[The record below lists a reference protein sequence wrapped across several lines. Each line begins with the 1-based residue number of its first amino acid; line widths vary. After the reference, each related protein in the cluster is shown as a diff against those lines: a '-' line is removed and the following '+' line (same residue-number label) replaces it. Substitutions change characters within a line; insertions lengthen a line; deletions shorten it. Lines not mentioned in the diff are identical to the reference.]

1 MIPMRLTPL
10 RQLAIVS
17 AGQAAPKSDEFSD
30 YGTPF
35 VRAGSLDRL
44 LSGELESELEL
55 VNEETA
61 RRRKLKTYPRGT
73 VLFAKSGMSATK
85 DRVYVLKNPAHVV
98 SHLATLIPKSETQA
112 EYLRLALKHFPPS
125 SLIKDLAY
133 PAISLGDIE
142 GFEIPVPNS
151 LDDQIRIAH
160 LLGKVEGLINQRK
173 QHLEQLDDLL
183 KSVFLEMFGDPV
195 RNEKGWD
202 KPALTAFGKISTGNT
217 PPRSESA
224 NYDGDF
230 IEWIKTD
237 NITGDAV
244 CVTPSTEHLSEI
256 GARKARTV
264 TSGALLVACIA
275 GSVESIGRAA
285 LTDRTV
291 SFNQQINAIQPGKDV
306 NPLYLYGLF
315 RLSRSYIQSH
325 ATKGMKKILTKGDF
339 EKITMIKPPFEIQ
352 NRFAVIVEKVEG
364 IKSRYKQSLAGLETL
379 YGALSQRAFKGQL
392 DLSRLSLPEP
402 PAQHIAPVSIGDQAT
417 VPEPV
422 AQASPV
428 IDLPASDKLSAVLE
442 NAEARKA
449 LIEEW
454 LEAYSQQLEG
464 APFSA
469 QDFMVAASDRLTEWL
484 QTVVED
490 EAVADEQNNR
500 LAEFYPSNDVGLDV
514 NDYEHIKKW
523 IFEALVANRLTQSR
537 NITGYD
543 EQSGEPI
550 FGNLIELKA
559 SQT

>member
-1 MIPMRLTPL
+1 MKWHPFSEVVTDVT
-10 RQLAIVS
+10 AKFTKVK
-17 AGQAAPKSDEFSD
+17 ASD
-30 YGTPF
+30 YRGQGRYKIIDQGKKPI
-35 VRAGSLDRL
+35 AGYTDDS
-44 LSGELESELEL
+44 SL
-55 VNEETA
+55 VNE
-61 RRRKLKTYPRGT
+61 KLLPVVIFGDHTR
-73 VLFAKSGMSATK
+73 
-85 DRVYVLKNPAHVV
+85 VLKYVDEPIALGADGAKALRVNPG
-98 SHLATLIPKSETQA
+98 LANA
-112 EYLRLALKHFPPS
+112 RYVYYYLRSIQIKEAGYSRHFKFLKEIAIPIP
-125 SLIKDLAY
+125 LKDGA
-133 PAISLGDIE
+133 
-142 GFEIPVPNS
+142 PNF
-151 LDDQIRIAH
+151 DAQIRIAH
-160 LLGKVEGLINQRK
+160 LLGNVEGLIAQRK
-173 QHLEQLDDLL
+173 QHLQQLDDLL

-195 RNEKGWD
+195 RNEKDWG

-315 RLSRSYIQSH
+315 KLSRSYIQSH

-339 EKITMIKPPFEIQ
+339 EKITMIKPPFEMQ
-352 NRFAVIVEKVEG
+352 NRFAVVVEKIED
-364 IKSRYKQSLAGLETL
+364 IKSRYKQSLVDLETL
-379 YGALSQRAFKGQL
+379 YGALSQQAFKGGL
-392 DLSRLSLPEP
+392 DLSRVPI
-402 PAQHIAPVSIGDQAT
+402 PAQLVAPVSLGDQPT

-422 AQASPV
+422 VQTVPA
-428 IDLPASDKLSAVLE
+428 IHLPDTGNLLAALE
-442 NAEARKA
+442 NSEARKA
-449 LIEEW
+449 LIAEW
-454 LEAYSQQLEG
+454 LEAYRQQLG
-464 APFSA
+464 DAPFSV

-490 EAVADEQNNR
+490 EGITDEQKNR

-514 NDYEHIKKW
+514 NDYEDIKKW
-523 IFEALVANRLTQSR
+523 VFEALAAGALTQ
-537 NITGYD
+537 G
-543 EQSGEPI
+543 
-550 FGNLIELKA
+550 GNKVGNRIELKA
-559 SQT
+559 VQS